1 MLKHHLRKFLRGLLL
16 VSLSSNLAYAEQT
29 FQFKSPS
36 FTGIGY
42 SSHVQTIENTETT
55 RKQAIEAARLQAAKD
70 AAAADKNTN
79 LSKFLNNFESRVY
92 AQLSTQLVNNLFG
105 ENPQNSGTVTIEGNT
120 IQYTKTLDMI
130 SLTKSSEWFNFTTF
144 PVKIEWT
151 MSKTTFLIFSL

>member
-1 MLKHHLRKFLRGLLL
+1 MLKHHLKKFLRGLLL

-105 ENPQNSGTVTIEGNT
+105 ENQIGRAHV
-120 IQYTKTLDMI
+120 
-130 SLTKSSEWFNFTTF
+130 
-144 PVKIEWT
+144 
-151 MSKTTFLIFSL
+151 

>member
-29 FQFKSPS
+29 FKFKSPS

-130 SLTKSSEWFNFTTF
+130 SLTVTAADG
-144 PVKIEWT
+144 
-151 MSKTTFLIFSL
+151 SLTQVQIPIGQLKF